1 MSREAVR
8 RGVFARDAGSLS
20 DAPATEPELDSA
32 GMRLQ
37 SACSPRHLLVVASHV
52 VQYSSPI
59 FQKLAQDPRLEIL
72 VAYCSMQGAEASVD
86 PGFGVEVAWD
96 IPLFEG
102 YPWVHVPNRAS
113 RPGLGRFFGLFNPGL
128 WGLIRDGKF
137 DAIFVSGYFYASAW
151 LAIMAAKRHGVGLIF
166 STDAYSLR
174 SLKIRSAWRLWPKK
188 FLVRGIFGLGKAVL
202 GSSSGSV
209 EYLKSL
215 GIPESRIVLAP
226 YTVDNAWWTARAA
239 AVDRDEVRARWGIPP
254 ASRVVLFCAKLQP
267 WKRPLDVLEAF
278 AKANVSDAYLVYAG
292 DGPLRKTVEA
302 RAAELGIMERTRML
316 GFVNQTQLPAVYG
329 SSDLLVLPSEYDAF
343 GLIVNEA
350 MLCGCPVA
358 VTEYVGAKFDLVRE
372 GENGFVFPCA
382 DVGALARIFQSY
394 FLDQDSRTRMGGA
407 ARRRME
413 TWSPREFVES
423 IVKAVELAA
432 RTGPRRKR

>member
-1 MSREAVR
+1 
-8 RGVFARDAGSLS
+8 
-20 DAPATEPELDSA
+20 
-32 GMRLQ
+32 
-37 SACSPRHLLVVASHV
+37 
-52 VQYSSPI
+52 
-59 FQKLAQDPRLEIL
+59 
-72 VAYCSMQGAEASVD
+72 MQGAEARVD
-86 PGFGVEVAWD
+86 PEFGVEVAWD

-102 YPWVHVPNRAS
+102 YPWVHVPNRAPH
-113 RPGLGRFFGLFNPGL
+113 PGLGRFFGLFNPGL
-128 WGLIRDGKF
+128 WGLIRNGKF

-174 SLKIRSAWRLWPKK
+174 SLKIRSAWRLWLKK
-188 FLVRGIFGLGKAVL
+188 FLVRGIFGLARAVL
-202 GSSSGSV
+202 GSSTGSV

-226 YTVDNAWWTARAA
+226 YTVDNAWWTAHAA

-254 ASRVVLFCAKLQP
+254 ASPVVLFCAKLQP

-302 RAAELGIMERTRML
+302 RAAELGVLERTRML

-343 GLIVNEA
+343 GLVVNEA

-358 VTEYVGAKFDLVRE
+358 VTDYVGAKFDLVRD

-382 DVGALARIFQSY
+382 DVGALARIFQCY
-394 FLDQDSRTRMGGA
+394 FLDQDSRARMGGA

-432 RTGPRRKR
+432 RTRPGRKR

>member
-1 MSREAVR
+1 MTREAVVVEQGGARNSRNSSPVVCR
-8 RGVFARDAGSLS
+8 RL
-20 DAPATEPELDSA
+20 
-32 GMRLQ
+32 
-37 SACSPRHLLVVASHV
+37 LLVGSHV

-72 VAYCSMQGAEASVD
+72 VAYCSMQGAEARVD
-86 PGFGVEVAWD
+86 PEFGVEVAWD
-96 IPLFEG
+96 TPLFEG
-102 YPWVHVPNRAS
+102 YPWVHVPNRAP

-128 WGLIRDGKF
+128 WRLIRDGKF

-151 LAIMAAKRHGVGLIF
+151 LAILAAKWQGVGLIF

-174 SLKIRSAWRLWPKK
+174 SLKIRSAWMLWPKK

-215 GIPESRIVLAP
+215 GVPESRIVLAP

-239 AVDRDEVRARWGIPP
+239 AIDRKEVRARWGIPP

-278 AKANVSDAYLVYAG
+278 AKANVRDAYLVYAG
-292 DGPLRKTVEA
+292 DGPLRKALEA
-302 RAAELGIMERTRML
+302 RALELGVTPRLRML
-316 GFVNQTQLPAVYG
+316 GFVNQTQLPAVYA

-343 GLIVNEA
+343 GLVVNEA

-372 GENGFVFPCA
+372 GENGFVFPCG
-382 DVGALARIFQSY
+382 DVGALAHILHSHFS
-394 FLDQDSRTRMGGA
+394 DQDSRARLGEA

-413 TWSPREFVES
+413 TWSPRESVES

-432 RTGPRRKR
+432 RTGPGRNR

>member
-1 MSREAVR
+1 MTHEAVVVEQSGVNETRSSSPLTR
-8 RGVFARDAGSLS
+8 R
-20 DAPATEPELDSA
+20 
-32 GMRLQ
+32 RL
-37 SACSPRHLLVVASHV
+37 LLVGSHV

-59 FQKLAQDPRLEIL
+59 FQKLAQDQRLEIL
-72 VAYCSMQGAEASVD
+72 VAYCSMQGAEACVD
-86 PGFGVEVAWD
+86 PEFGVEVAWD
-96 IPLFEG
+96 TPLFEG
-102 YPWVHVPNRAS
+102 YPWVHVPNRAL

-128 WGLIRDGKF
+128 WVLIRDGKF

-151 LAIMAAKRHGVGLIF
+151 LAILAAKWHGVGVIF

-174 SLKIRSAWRLWPKK
+174 SLKTRSSWMLWPKK

-209 EYLKSL
+209 EYLKFL

-239 AVDRDEVRARWGIPP
+239 AVDRNEVRARWGIPP

-278 AKANVSDAYLVYAG
+278 ANTNVNDAYLVYAG
-292 DGPLRKTVEA
+292 DGPLRRSIEA
-302 RAAELGIMERTRML
+302 RAVELGLFERIRML

-343 GLIVNEA
+343 GLVVNEA

-358 VTEYVGAKFDLVRE
+358 VTEFVGAKFDLVRD
-372 GENGFVFPCA
+372 GENGFVFPCG
-382 DVGALARIFQSY
+382 DVGALARIFHSY

-423 IVKAVELAA
+423 IVKAVEVAA
-432 RTGPRRKR
+432 RTGPGRET

>member
-1 MSREAVR
+1 MTREAVVVEQSGVHETRNSSPLAR
-8 RGVFARDAGSLS
+8 R
-20 DAPATEPELDSA
+20 
-32 GMRLQ
+32 RL
-37 SACSPRHLLVVASHV
+37 LLVGSHV

-72 VAYCSMQGAEASVD
+72 VAYCSMQGAEACVD
-86 PGFGVEVAWD
+86 PEFGVEVAWD
-96 IPLFEG
+96 TPLFEG
-102 YPWVHVPNRAS
+102 YPWVHVPNRAL

-128 WGLIRDGKF
+128 WVLIRDGKF

-151 LAIMAAKRHGVGLIF
+151 LAILAAKWHGVGVIF

-174 SLKIRSAWRLWPKK
+174 SLKTRSSWRLWPKK

-209 EYLKSL
+209 EYLKFL

-239 AVDRDEVRARWGIPP
+239 AVDRNEVRARWGIPP

-278 AKANVSDAYLVYAG
+278 ANTNVNDAYLVYAG
-292 DGPLRKTVEA
+292 DGPLRRSIEA
-302 RAAELGIMERTRML
+302 RAVELGLFERIRML

-329 SSDLLVLPSEYDAF
+329 SSDLLVLTSEYDAF
-343 GLIVNEA
+343 GLVVNEA

-358 VTEYVGAKFDLVRE
+358 VTEFVGAKFDLVRD
-372 GENGFVFPCA
+372 GENGFVFPCG
-382 DVGALARIFQSY
+382 DVGALARIFHSY

-423 IVKAVELAA
+423 IVKAVEVAA
-432 RTGPRRKR
+432 RTGPGRET

>member
-20 DAPATEPELDSA
+20 DAPATVPELDSA
-32 GMRLQ
+32 GMPLQ
-37 SACSPRHLLVVASHV
+37 PTGSPRRLLVVASHV

-72 VAYCSMQGAEASVD
+72 VAYCSMQGAEARVD
-86 PGFGVEVAWD
+86 PEFGVEVAWD
-96 IPLFEG
+96 TPLFEG
-102 YPWVHVPNRAS
+102 YPWVHVPNLAP
-113 RPGLGRFFGLFNPGL
+113 RPGVGRFFGLFNPGL

-137 DAIFVSGYFYASAW
+137 DAILVSGYFYASAW
-151 LAIMAAKRHGVGLIF
+151 LAIMAARRHGVGLIF

-174 SLKIRSAWRLWPKK
+174 SLKIRSAWRLWLKK
-188 FLVRGIFGLGKAVL
+188 FLVRGIFGLGKAIL
-202 GSSSGSV
+202 GSSTGSV

-267 WKRPLDVLEAF
+267 WKRPLDVLEGF
-278 AKANVSDAYLVYAG
+278 AKANVNDAYLVYAG
-292 DGPLRKTVEA
+292 DGPLRRTVEA
-302 RAAELGIMERTRML
+302 RAVELGVMERTRML

-343 GLIVNEA
+343 GLVVNEA

-382 DVGALARIFQSY
+382 DVGALASIFHSY
-394 FLDQDSRTRMGGA
+394 FLNQDSRTRMGAA

-423 IVKAVELAA
+423 VVKAVELAA
-432 RTGPRRKR
+432 RTGSRQKR

>member
-1 MSREAVR
+1 MTREAVVVEQSGVHETRNSSPLAR
-8 RGVFARDAGSLS
+8 R
-20 DAPATEPELDSA
+20 
-32 GMRLQ
+32 RL
-37 SACSPRHLLVVASHV
+37 LLVGSHV

-72 VAYCSMQGAEASVD
+72 VAYCSMQGAEACVD
-86 PGFGVEVAWD
+86 PEFGVEVAWD
-96 IPLFEG
+96 TPLFEG
-102 YPWVHVPNRAS
+102 YPWVHVPNRAL

-128 WGLIRDGKF
+128 WVLIRDGKF

-151 LAIMAAKRHGVGLIF
+151 LAILAAKWHGVGVIF

-174 SLKIRSAWRLWPKK
+174 SLKTRSSWMLWPKK

-209 EYLKSL
+209 EYLKFL

-239 AVDRDEVRARWGIPP
+239 AVDRNEVRARWGIPP

-278 AKANVSDAYLVYAG
+278 ANTNVNDAYLVYAG
-292 DGPLRKTVEA
+292 DGPLRRSIEA
-302 RAAELGIMERTRML
+302 RAVELGLFERIRML

-343 GLIVNEA
+343 GLVVNEA

-358 VTEYVGAKFDLVRE
+358 VTEFVGAKFDLVRD
-372 GENGFVFPCA
+372 GENGFVFPCG
-382 DVGALARIFQSY
+382 DVGALARIFHSY

-423 IVKAVELAA
+423 IVKAVELAG
-432 RTGPRRKR
+432 RSRHGQEKKSSN

>member
-1 MSREAVR
+1 LDAWRKGSGAMTRDVTVAEQHPNREALHTSPVTR
-8 RGVFARDAGSLS
+8 W
-20 DAPATEPELDSA
+20 
-32 GMRLQ
+32 RL
-37 SACSPRHLLVVASHV
+37 LLVGSHV

-72 VAYCSMQGAEASVD
+72 VAYCSMQGAEARVD
-86 PGFGVEVAWD
+86 PEFGVEVAWD
-96 IPLFEG
+96 TPLFEG
-102 YPWVHVPNRAS
+102 YPWVHVRNRAP

-128 WGLIRDGKF
+128 WRLIRDGKF

-151 LAIMAAKRHGVGLIF
+151 LAILAAKWHGIGLIF

-174 SLKIRSAWRLWPKK
+174 SLKIRSAWWLWPKK
-188 FLVRGIFGLGKAVL
+188 FLVRGIFGLGNVVL

-226 YTVDNAWWTARAA
+226 YTVDNAWWTTRAA
-239 AVDRDEVRARWGIPP
+239 AVDRNEVRARWGIPP

-278 AKANVSDAYLVYAG
+278 AKANISDAYLIYAG
-292 DGPLRKTVEA
+292 DGPLRVTLEA
-302 RAAELGIMERTRML
+302 RALELGVMERLRML

-343 GLIVNEA
+343 GLVVNEA

-358 VTEYVGAKFDLVRE
+358 VTEYVGARFDLVRD
-372 GENGFVFPCA
+372 GENGFVFPCG
-382 DVGALARIFQSY
+382 DVGALARTFQSF
-394 FLDQDSRTRMGGA
+394 FLDRDFRTRMGEA

-423 IVKAVELAA
+423 IVKAVKMAVRA
-432 RTGPRRKR
+432 GPGREG